1 MGICYNDCIERSEFS
16 LWLINFQEDTE
27 FMRKKKCLL
36 IPAVLAVSLCTSSVV
51 PVLAEDTAQAADS
64 AENAADGQ
72 TVDNAAAGSTADSA
86 SADTPYEKGTIT
98 DTDFQSEWLNLK
110 FTPPETV
117 VMNTEEELQ
126 SVMQQGQSTLEES
139 SGVELGEDALSGTVY
154 EMMASS
160 ISGFPNVSVV
170 VEDAALENM
179 TVDQYFLAAQ
189 QMLDA
194 TGMGYTYSDVTDTQ
208 IAGQDFL
215 VMETSVTINDY
226 EVLQKYCTRKQ
237 GGKFVSII
245 LSYTTDT
252 TAEADEILAAFTP
265 LNTDTEAAPA
275 E

>member
-1 MGICYNDCIERSEFS
+1 MK
-16 LWLINFQEDTE
+16 
-27 FMRKKKCLL
+27 RKGSLL
-36 IPAVLAVSLCTSSVV
+36 IPAVLAFSLCTA
-51 PVLAEDTAQAADS
+51 PVLPVFAEADAATDAASSDT
-64 AENAADGQ
+64 
-72 TVDNAAAGSTADSA
+72 VSA
-86 SADTPYEKGTIT
+86 SPYQKGTST
-98 DTDFQSEWLNLK
+98 ETGFESEWLNLK
-110 FTPPETV
+110 FTPPENII
-117 VMNTEEELQ
+117 MNSEEELQ
-126 SVMQQGQSTLEES
+126 SVMKQGQNTLEES
-139 SGVELGEDALSGTVY
+139 SNLDFSDDDLSGTVY

-160 ISGFPNVSVV
+160 ISGFPNVSLV
-170 VEDAALENM
+170 VEDASLENM

-194 TGMGYTYSDVTDTQ
+194 TGMGYTYSDVTDIQ
-208 IAGQDFL
+208 IAGQDFRI
-215 VMETSVTINDY
+215 METSVAVNDY